1 MNNSF
6 LLKNIEDLE
15 DVILDS
21 LDIVERIENMDK
33 IFNIVEKDLKK
44 DYVFHIGNIIFLKET
59 IEKFIGE
66 ILQINIKLKRISSSL
81 KSISS
86 DIRGEI
92 NRFSTRSFLEN
103 LRGIKENLKFFI
115 ESSDKIE
122 KGDKNMILEYLDK
135 SHEFVIDIKNFLKLY
150 STRVKNI
157 EYKEVLDLFED
168 NEDLIKDNLLNN
180 GIDNIDDEYNNLKG
194 RINDEIYL
202 IRDEN
207 NTSILNETLNLFK
220 ISLEIIKKNIQKIK

>member
-1 MNNSF
+1 MDNSF

-15 DVILDS
+15 EVVLDT
-21 LDIVERIENMDK
+21 LDIVERIENMSK
-33 IFNIVEKDLKK
+33 TFNIIEKDLKK
-44 DYVFHIGNIIFLKET
+44 DDIFHVGNIVFLKET

-66 ILQINIKLKRISSSL
+66 VLQINIKLKRISSSL
-81 KSISS
+81 KSVSS

-92 NRFSTRSFLEN
+92 SRFSTRSFLEN

-115 ESSDKIE
+115 DSSDKIE
-122 KGDKNMILEYLDK
+122 KGNKNMILEYLDK
-135 SHEFVIDIKNFLKLY
+135 SHELVIDIKNFLKLY

-180 GIDNIDDEYNNLKG
+180 GVENIDGEYNKLKS
-194 RINDEIYL
+194 RINNEIYL
-202 IRDEN
+202 IQEEN